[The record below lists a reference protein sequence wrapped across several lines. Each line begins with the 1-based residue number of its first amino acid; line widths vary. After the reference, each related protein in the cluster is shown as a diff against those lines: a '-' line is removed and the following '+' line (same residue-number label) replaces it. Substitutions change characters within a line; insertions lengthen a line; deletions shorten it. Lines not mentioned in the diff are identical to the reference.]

1 MNAHTPATPAGSI
14 LPLRAAP
21 TRALTDLQVADIIQ
35 EAIDACDPPADLPP
49 AWSTADNDIAR
60 AALSAYEATLR
71 WKELYDAGF
80 RDKSDR
86 AFGQLFDARERMQD
100 AVRYH
105 AELIAIQAI
114 GSIGDGWLLQPGTRP
129 GFYELWQDG
138 GDDAVLV
145 VPRDLP
151 HQAYR
156 AIIRAYETGREH
168 GKLEL
173 QADFRRLLGL
183 PGAVI

>member
-14 LPLRAAP
+14 LPLRVAP
-21 TRALTDLQVADIIQ
+21 SRGMTDLEVADIIQ
-35 EAIDACDPPADLPP
+35 EAIDACSPPANMEL
-49 AWSTADNDIAR
+49 AWSTADTDIER
-60 AALSAYEATLR
+60 AALSAYEATVR

-105 AELIAIQAI
+105 ADLIAIETI
-114 GSIGDGWLLQPGTRP
+114 GCIGDGWLLRPGNRP
-129 GFYELWQDG
+129 GFYDLCEDG
-138 GDDAVLV
+138 HDEPVMA

-156 AIIRAYETGREH
+156 AMIRAYGIGQEH
-168 GKLEL
+168 GKLAL
-173 QADFRRLLGL
+173 QADLRRLIGL
-183 PGAVI
+183 SGAIV